1 MVGIRLAFESFG
13 VLPLAGFRL
22 GVSGHFQGETK
33 NGAMSDSNSGKAG
46 HGVEGSG
53 GDVWVRLTWTSFKLL
68 SSLSPQWI
76 ISSRLSYP
84 VSRLFEQSKLSGPE

>member
-1 MVGIRLAFESFG
+1 MVDIRLAFESFD
-13 VLPLAGFRL
+13 VLQLVEFRL
-22 GVSGHFQGETK
+22 GGQRTFTSEDQGLGRVHSASRQE
-33 NGAMSDSNSGKAG
+33 G

-53 GDVWVRLTWTSFKLL
+53 GVVWVRLTWTSFKLL